1 MMSAM
6 DSFINI
12 AVKYG
17 KVDPNK
23 PKDVRKFFDVTLPT
37 FSPKKQQAIVD
48 ELFQNSVGTT
58 GHVPQKSAKKKGI
71 VLADIR
77 RYTILSNRRPAIR
90 RVLRTIN
97 SDLDDKAPTE
107 RPRRKSTASLGLSVP
122 LKPNPL
128 PIARDK
134 RL

>member
-17 KVDPNK
+17 KVNPNK

-37 FSPKKQQAIVD
+37 YSPKKQQAIVD

-58 GHVPQKSAKKKGI
+58 GHVPKKSAKKTGI

-77 RYTILSNRRPAIR
+77 RHTIFSNGTPAIR
-90 RVLRTIN
+90 RSSLRT
-97 SDLDDKAPTE
+97 LDTE
-107 RPRRKSTASLGLSVP
+107 RPRRKKLRRPRIIGSAQAKRVAVR
-122 LKPNPL
+122 
-128 PIARDK
+128 AR
-134 RL
+134 